1 MNPYLVDINAGHE
14 PTVSQRFKHQ
24 AYAKVT
30 GLTPLGNS
38 KIYRTYLLIHVDLNT
53 FN

>member
-38 KIYRTYLLIHVDLNT
+38 KIYRTYLLIDLNT